1 MVVDLGKK
9 KKVVCLLFVNQ
20 AVCGW
25 YFLRE
30 TLRPDGWCAG
40 RRAADGQPPLGLPA
54 PAAGGEERT
63 GDEGRLPGGRR
74 GN

>member
-1 MVVDLGKK
+1 MVVVDLE
-9 KKVVCLLFVNQ
+9 KVVCLLFVRQ
-20 AVCGW
+20 AVVCGW

-30 TLRPDGWCAG
+30 TRRPDGWCAG
-40 RRAADGQPPLGLPA
+40 RRAADGQPSLGLPA

>member
-1 MVVDLGKK
+1 MIWEKK
-9 KKVVCLLFVNQ
+9 KKSCLFVVCKSSC
-20 AVCGW
+20 VCGW

-40 RRAADGQPPLGLPA
+40 RRAADGQPPLELPA

-63 GDEGRLPGGRR
+63 GDEGRLPRGR
-74 GN
+74 G